1 MSRFVSLR
9 FRKLPVVHWH
19 PESQLTLESQQRV
32 VVRTVHGLESAL
44 VLRQLPEGQSVT
56 VEGEPF
62 VKEILRVMDK
72 KDIETAREIIHKET
86 ETFAKAK
93 KIVVDSKLPMRLLK
107 AEYFFDMTRLILYYK
122 SESKVD
128 FRDLLKTLAGTFRTR
143 IELRQIGVRDETK
156 LLGGIG
162 CCGKEV
168 CCNQFMQ
175 TFHPVS
181 TKMAKDQ
188 NLSLNPAK
196 LSGICMR
203 LLCCL
208 AHEYEYYAS
217 FHGKYPKMG
226 AEILVG
232 TERARVSDINYI
244 TCKILV
250 SYYDRRKALVPLDHI
265 KGRKDPQT
273 GRNLWWV
280 QEPGQPEP
288 DVNIL
293 LTPIVP
299 PAPRLPRGEKASGP
313 NDSQAG
319 KPAGEGTSGAP
330 AAPGAPV
337 AAGAPG
343 APGVPGV
350 AGAPGQAQPGG
361 SQGGRPGPRQD
372 RPPRGPRPPR
382 PNVPNVPKG
391 PAPQPVAPQ
400 GSDSKPTSEAS
411 EAPARNSQP
420 IETPASGDSA
430 PVDGGSD
437 RDSQ

>member
-1 MSRFVSLR
+1 MSRFVALR
-9 FRKLPVVHWH
+9 LRKLPVVHWH
-19 PESQLTLESQQRV
+19 PESQLSLEPQQRV
-32 VVRTVHGLESAL
+32 VVRTVHGLETGL
-44 VLRQLPEGQSVT
+44 VLRQLPEGKDVA

-72 KDIETAREIIHKET
+72 KDLETARDLVQRENDA
-86 ETFAKAK
+86 FARAK
-93 KIVVDSKLPMRLLK
+93 RIVVDSKLPMRLLK
-107 AEYFFDMTRLILYYK
+107 AEYFFDQSRLILYYK

-175 TFHPVS
+175 NFHPVS

-217 FHGKYPKMG
+217 FHGKFPKMG
-226 AEILVG
+226 AEILLG

-244 TCKILV
+244 TRKILV
-250 SYYDRRKALVPLDHI
+250 SYYDRRKASVPLEHI

-288 DVNIL
+288 DVNL
-293 LTPIVP
+293 LLVPIVP
-299 PAPRLPRGEKASGP
+299 PAPRPPRGEKPGGT
-313 NDSQAG
+313 AG
-319 KPAGEGTSGAP
+319 GNTGGNAEGQ
-330 AAPGAPV
+330 AAPGGDGSAAPR
-337 AAGAPG
+337 G
-343 APGVPGV
+343 
-350 AGAPGQAQPGG
+350 
-361 SQGGRPGPRQD
+361 D

-382 PNVPNVPKG
+382 PAAPRP
-391 PAPQPVAPQ
+391 PADSASAQPQ
-400 GSDSKPTSEAS
+400 GSDSRPAS
-411 EAPARNSQP
+411 ADNQPPAGDSQP
-420 IETPASGDSA
+420 I
-430 PVDGGSD
+430 DGEDVSDD
-437 RDSQ
+437 RDTP